1 MKSVAVN
8 VEPFILAFQV
18 LDFAR
23 AKKLHML
30 SAIKNA
36 KPILA
41 EEHVALFK
49 AHYSS
54 LAMDQVRGSQNPY
67 QQRSILPC

>member
-1 MKSVAVN
+1 MKSIAVN

-30 SAIKNA
+30 SAENA